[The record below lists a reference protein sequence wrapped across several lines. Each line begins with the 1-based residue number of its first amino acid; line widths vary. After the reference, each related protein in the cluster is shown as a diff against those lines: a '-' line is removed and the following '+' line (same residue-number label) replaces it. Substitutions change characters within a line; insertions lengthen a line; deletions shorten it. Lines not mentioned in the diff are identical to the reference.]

1 VSWSKAQIT
10 QVFVRFLSCPLS
22 GDNQNNN
29 QSQHEKNLVR
39 GQSQPDRKPEDQG
52 NVYGLYLSPPNELF
66 HNLSFSQFKFI
77 TPAFLR

>member
-22 GDNQNNN
+22 GDNQNK
-29 QSQHEKNLVR
+29 HEKNLVR